1 MFVLSS
7 QILDLCVLATVNKED
22 TYGYKLT
29 QDLMESISI
38 SESTLYPVLRRLQK
52 NNCLSTY
59 DQPYGGRNRRYYQIT
74 PEGKRQLKEYIKN
87 WINYKESID
96 EIVGGDLND

>member
-7 QILDLCVLATVNKED
+7 QVLDLCVLATVNKED

-29 QDLMESISI
+29 QDLIEAISI

-52 NNCLSTY
+52 DNCLTTY
-59 DQPYGGRNRRYYQIT
+59 DQPFGGRNRRYYQIT
-74 PEGKRQLKEYIKN
+74 PEGRRQLKKYEQD
-87 WINYKESID
+87 WIGYKESID
-96 EIVGGDLND
+96 KIIRGDLK